1 MLYLAIGFIIATTL
15 FVVMRMTLRHKQLSL
30 QQFFV
35 LYILAVTGLVLVFLG
50 ITGRLHWL
58 FVIIG
63 SVLPFF
69 AGFVRW
75 AVRLWRAAGI
85 VNTIRQVI
93 GQLTGLD
100 GSKNHSTGSGPMSYQ
115 QALDVLGLEGNPTEE
130 EIKTA
135 HRNLIQK
142 VHPDRGG
149 STLLAK
155 QINEAKD
162 VLLKHVG

>member
-1 MLYLAIGFIIATTL
+1 MLYVAIGFIIATAL
-15 FVVMRMTLRHKQLSL
+15 FVVMRMTLRHKQLNL

-35 LYILAVTGLVLVFLG
+35 LYILAVTGLVLIFLG
-50 ITGRLHWL
+50 VTGRLHWL
-58 FVIIG
+58 FVLIG

-69 AGFVRW
+69 AGLVRW
-75 AVRLWRAAGI
+75 IVRFWRAAGI
-85 VNTIRQVI
+85 VNTIRQVL
-93 GQLTGLD
+93 GQLTGLS
-100 GSKNHSTGSGPMSYQ
+100 GSGSQNTASGPMNYQ

-130 EIKTA
+130 DIKAA